1 MALAKD
7 KDVILAY
14 MLTPNAVRRLR
25 ESGVRNGRRFP
36 ASILAALVRSGDAH
50 SPRPADAA
58 GQAFLFTD
66 EDTVDQLPRCEMTG
80 STADLHMVVYGDANG
95 TAAKLLSP
103 EARFLL
109 QKSTTL
115 SVPIWALGSAS
126 LEQLEVTGKI
136 PKGTAGAKTLRQWFL
151 KDYEGA
157 WEKLRKSHAQ
167 QEALDLG
174 PAEGELPLV
183 GAPHDR

>member
-1 MALAKD
+1 
-7 KDVILAY
+7 
-14 MLTPNAVRRLR
+14 
-25 ESGVRNGRRFP
+25 
-36 ASILAALVRSGDAH
+36 
-50 SPRPADAA
+50 
-58 GQAFLFTD
+58 
-66 EDTVDQLPRCEMTG
+66 
-80 STADLHMVVYGDANG
+80 
-95 TAAKLLSP
+95 
-103 EARFLL
+103 
-109 QKSTTL
+109 
-115 SVPIWALGSAS
+115 